1 MAGVEVVIDP
11 SREGHLFRLPS
22 EFDPTKEK
30 SKGGFLNGQIQL
42 PFFPRMV
49 VTLTSHPSEELL
61 ADYPETELANHPELS
76 NFSPCLL
83 YNSRKKG
90 GRLQYRRMYIPFLQH
105 YRQQLLVDNGSVFIK
120 SSPSKFDEART
131 DMEDIP
137 EWDKLFDLDTKDMKL
152 RLGGTD
158 KTLNIQV
165 LYPKTEACSKAE
177 EDVTVTK
184 MLEDR
189 NIPRHFASFFN
200 SGKNKT
206 HPNHVIRIKVDIS
219 VSAGMLPNKVEHW
232 VPYAGGLS
240 EPIVHT
246 KSKNRGSFEMH
257 DRNPGTSCS
266 QGGVK
271 VWMKS
276 EFPLPKDVVP
286 EFQVWNGGER
296 LGKEEERRLI
306 NNENIEAKTFKDHVL
321 TFKTPTQDVNNLH
334 EIISRNYEIKLVARR
349 KSDNAHSKPFPF
361 FFFTHNEIMMS
372 DINGSQSCLYCSIY
386 ANEEMPSI
394 KQAIPGEKKRKIPSS
409 AEKKKTSKSRRVSEA
424 LSNGSGILSPDSAI
438 GISPSHDGF
447 ENLIDVPQA
456 SENGI
461 SHNPLGS
468 AARVEDIQEESH
480 NHNCLENGTSLEVAE
495 NTKEMLVDGSTEEH
509 SNSEEFTGAE
519 NIIEEILEKES
530 QSPGIV
536 EKEILDPEMLERL
549 IPDEIL
555 VEDSP
560 QVIETDQAKAKNE
573 EKERTKKPKSS
584 RPSGT
589 KARRES
595 VNVAQSEEDSA
606 KPESVQHM
614 GTATT
619 FKQSILHD
627 YADILTDA
635 RKSLIPRLVL
645 VFLLLALQLAGH
657 RTEER
662 NLSKLVSK
670 IGEAYWTFPFL
681 LFLQLILISGL
692 GWFDESFA
700 SFIEGGGL
708 LLGMLA
714 SLAAAGVISVAIART
729 V

>member
-1 MAGVEVVIDP
+1 MG
-11 SREGHLFRLPS
+11 
-22 EFDPTKEK
+22 
-30 SKGGFLNGQIQL
+30 
-42 PFFPRMV
+42 
-49 VTLTSHPSEELL
+49 
-61 ADYPETELANHPELS
+61 
-76 NFSPCLL
+76 
-83 YNSRKKG
+83 
-90 GRLQYRRMYIPFLQH
+90 
-105 YRQQLLVDNGSVFIK
+105 
-120 SSPSKFDEART
+120 
-131 DMEDIP
+131 
-137 EWDKLFDLDTKDMKL
+137 
-152 RLGGTD
+152 
-158 KTLNIQV
+158 
-165 LYPKTEACSKAE
+165 
-177 EDVTVTK
+177 
-184 MLEDR
+184 
-189 NIPRHFASFFN
+189 
-200 SGKNKT
+200 
-206 HPNHVIRIKVDIS
+206 
-219 VSAGMLPNKVEHW
+219 
-232 VPYAGGLS
+232 
-240 EPIVHT
+240 
-246 KSKNRGSFEMH
+246 
-257 DRNPGTSCS
+257 
-266 QGGVK
+266 
-271 VWMKS
+271 
-276 EFPLPKDVVP
+276 
-286 EFQVWNGGER
+286 
-296 LGKEEERRLI
+296 
-306 NNENIEAKTFKDHVL
+306 
-321 TFKTPTQDVNNLH
+321 
-334 EIISRNYEIKLVARR
+334 
-349 KSDNAHSKPFPF
+349 
-361 FFFTHNEIMMS
+361 THNEILTMS
-372 DINGSQSCLYCSIY
+372 DMNDAGSHSCLYCTIY

-447 ENLIDVPQA
+447 ENLIDVHQA

-461 SHNPLGS
+461 SHNNPLGS

-536 EKEILDPEMLERL
+536 ENKILDPEMLERL

-555 VEDSP
+555 VEDSS
-560 QVIETDQAKAKNE
+560 QVIETDQATAKNE
-573 EKERTKKPKSS
+573 EKEGTKKPKSS

-595 VNVAQSEEDSA
+595 VNVAQSEVDSA
-606 KPESVQHM
+606 KSESVQHM

-670 IGEAYWTFPFL
+670 ISEVYWTFPFL
-681 LFLQLILISGL
+681 LFIQLILISGL

-714 SLAAAGVISVAIART
+714 SLAAAGVVSVAIART